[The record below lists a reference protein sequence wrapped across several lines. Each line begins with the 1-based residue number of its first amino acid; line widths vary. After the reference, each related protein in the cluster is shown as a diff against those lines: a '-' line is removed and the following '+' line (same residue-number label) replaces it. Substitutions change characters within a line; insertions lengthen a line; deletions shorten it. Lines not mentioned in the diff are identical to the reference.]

1 MKFQLVEP
9 AEPPEAPESA
19 SGAAAGSTSAP
30 SAPGFPVLGAHEE
43 LAARMRDR
51 SEELGTRLTR
61 IIEAVRPAIHRMEA
75 GIVRA
80 ERELADSGHGCA
92 IEPPA
97 GFRADRFS
105 GGAGRTATA
114 ESAAMT
120 GAAPG
125 IATATATAT
134 APADGTA
141 DGSAPEA
148 AAPAPATNEED
159 R

>member
-19 SGAAAGSTSAP
+19 SGAAAGSTFVP
-30 SAPGFPVLGAHEE
+30 SVPGFPVLGAHEE

-114 ESAAMT
+114 EPAAVT

-125 IATATATAT
+125 IATVT
-134 APADGTA
+134 APEDGTA
-141 DGSAPEA
+141 GGPAPEA

>member
-19 SGAAAGSTSAP
+19 SGAAAGSTFVP
-30 SAPGFPVLGAHEE
+30 SVPGFPVLGAHEE

-114 ESAAMT
+114 ESAAVT

-125 IATATATAT
+125 IATATAPEDAT
-134 APADGTA
+134 AGGP
-141 DGSAPEA
+141 APEA